1 MSLTA
6 FFSYI
11 IITSITPGP
20 SNLLLMN
27 ESRKHGLKGAWK
39 FNSGIVAGF
48 ILLGI
53 IGSIITKTVYNW
65 IPAVEPYLKVLGA
78 LYLLFIAYKIMF
90 DKSSKEEDTIELPS
104 FLSGFLFQ
112 LINIKSILYFITAM
126 ATFILPFEAS
136 ISSVILYAGVTII
149 IGCLGLL
156 LWAAFGS
163 AFKKFFN
170 KYTRS
175 INLIMCLLLVFS
187 AITIFK

>member
-27 ESRKHGLKGAWK
+27 ESRKHGLKGAWR
-39 FNSGIVAGF
+39 FNCGIIAGF
-48 ILLGI
+48 ILLGV
-53 IGSIITKTVYNW
+53 IGTVLTKTVYDW
-65 IPAVEPYLKVLGA
+65 IPVMEPSFKVLGA
-78 LYLLFIAYKIMF
+78 VYLLFIAYKIMF
-90 DKSSKEEDTIELPS
+90 DKSVKKDEAIERPS

-112 LINIKSILYFITAM
+112 LINIKSILYFITAL
-126 ATFILPFEAS
+126 ATFILPYKNS
-136 ISSVILYAGVTII
+136 IGSIILYAAVTIF
-149 IGCLGLL
+149 IGSLGLL

-170 KYTRS
+170 SYTKP
-175 INLIMCLLLVFS
+175 INVVMCLLLVVS
-187 AITIFK
+187 AISIL